1 METKNY
7 TKSEIIE
14 GITNL
19 GGKEFLTGKETK
31 SELISIWG
39 ELSKSVTSEEPIENS
54 TKEILEEKPEPED
67 NLPEPELIEVDSK
80 DYVKAR
86 YEAQKAFYENAG
98 LTNRLRHLKAKYS
111 YLED

>member
-1 METKNY
+1 M
-7 TKSEIIE
+7 
-14 GITNL
+14 
-19 GGKEFLTGKETK
+19 GGEESLTGKETK

-39 ELSKSVTSEEPIENS
+39 ELSKSVTPEEPIENF
-54 TKEILEEKPEPED
+54 TKEILEEK
-67 NLPEPELIEVDSK
+67 PELIEVDSK